1 MADPAEADIII
12 INTCGFIESA
22 KTEAIENILM
32 ACQCKQENPD
42 LKVIVTGCLAER
54 YKQQIIQEIPE
65 VDAVVGIGSN
75 AALPAIVRRI
85 CADGAGQI
93 ENYGPKSDMQL
104 GGARVISTPRHYAYL
119 KIAEGCNNGC
129 YYCAIPL
136 IRGALRSREINDCVA
151 EARWLAGEGVR
162 ELILVAQDPTAYGED
177 WGRPGAICELLDR
190 LQEIDGIRWIRIL
203 YAYPER
209 ISDAFIAAM
218 VRNTKVVP
226 YLDLPIQHCD
236 DAVLKAMNAAA
247 DVRRSRTRLP
257 GCARPSPASRCARR

>member
-1 MADPAEADIII
+1 MGDPAEADIII

-32 ACQCKQENPD
+32 ACQYKQENPD

-75 AALPAIVRRI
+75 AALPAIVRRV
-85 CADGAGQI
+85 CASGAGQI
-93 ENYGPKSDMQL
+93 ESYGPKSDMQL

-136 IRGALRSREINDCVA
+136 IRGALRSRELNDCVA
-151 EARWLAGEGVR
+151 EARWLAGRGARVDPCCVGPR
-162 ELILVAQDPTAYGED
+162 RLRRGLGQARRDLRVARPPAGDRGYTLDPH
-177 WGRPGAICELLDR
+177 PL
-190 LQEIDGIRWIRIL
+190 
-203 YAYPER
+203 
-209 ISDAFIAAM
+209 
-218 VRNTKVVP
+218 
-226 YLDLPIQHCD
+226 
-236 DAVLKAMNAAA
+236 
-247 DVRRSRTRLP
+247 RLP
-257 GCARPSPASRCARR
+257 GAHQ